1 MKVFLLQNPVAYFLN
16 LPLEDAVGTDT
27 VGTGMLQCQLWKR

>member
-1 MKVFLLQNPVAYFLN
+1 MFLLQNPVARFLN

-27 VGTGMLQCQLWKR
+27 VGTAMLQCQLWEG